1 MVEMTKPND
10 ATYWRKRAL
19 DARSFARSIS
29 DLDTRRILEGIA
41 DSYEQLANSADRR
54 ASLQ

>member
-1 MVEMTKPND
+1 MTKPND
-10 ATYWRKRAL
+10 AAYWRKRAL

-41 DSYEQLANSADRR
+41 DSYEQLAKSADRR
-54 ASLQ
+54 PSPQ